1 MSENIVEIKELVK
14 YYPTNAGVVHAVDNV
29 SLRIKKGET
38 LGVVGESGCGKTT
51 LGRCIMNL
59 VAPTSGEVLFKGNN
73 IYTADREERR
83 RLRRNMQI
91 IFQDP
96 YASLDPRNTVYTII
110 AEALRV
116 NRVCGSRA
124 ELDEKVSEIMQVVGL
139 SSSLSM
145 SYPHEMDGGRRQ
157 RIGIARALV
166 LNPEFIVCDEP
177 VSALDVSI
185 QAQILNLMM
194 DIQEERQLS
203 YMFIS
208 HDMSVVKHVSTQI
221 AVMYMGEVVEKA
233 ETDEIFAHPL
243 HPYTRA
249 LMKSIPTPDINNRHA
264 AKEIIEGEIT
274 NPIDPG
280 PGCRFAGRCPYR
292 KPECTENIIPLTK
305 VSGEH
310 LMRCLLV

>member
-83 RLRRNMQI
+83 QLRRNMQI

-124 ELDEKVSEIMQVVGL
+124 ELDERVNEIMQVVGL
-139 SSSLSM
+139 SPSLSM

-221 AVMYMGEVVEKA
+221 AVMYMGEVVEMA

-292 KPECTENIIPLTK
+292 KPECTENIIPLTR